1 MAWCHG
7 LWTVP
12 ERKTGRS
19 SFRGLLTSLL
29 FCFVVV
35 LLRPVSPPR
44 EKPLRKLD
52 PCLHS
57 STGIEK
63 QN

>member
-1 MAWCHG
+1 MARCHG

-12 ERKTGRS
+12 ERKTGRAS
-19 SFRGLLTSLL
+19 SRGLLTSLL
-29 FCFVVV
+29 FRFVVA
-35 LLRPVSPPR
+35 LPRPVSPPR

-57 STGIEK
+57 STGMEK
-63 QN
+63 QD